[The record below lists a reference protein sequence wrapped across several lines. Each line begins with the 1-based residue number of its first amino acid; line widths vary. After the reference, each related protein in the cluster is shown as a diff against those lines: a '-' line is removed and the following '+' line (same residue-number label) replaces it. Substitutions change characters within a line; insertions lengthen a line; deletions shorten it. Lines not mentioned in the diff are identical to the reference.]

1 VTVADPIRAPVL
13 AAAGTAGAVR
23 ISIAAHL
30 GPLWRTGRTGEAP
43 ITDVKLFAAEMTAWV
58 AQNLERFAGPRGG
71 DVFVA
76 VAVDRDGQG
85 AAHEYRSGHYAEAAG
100 AAPLAPEQEET

>member
-1 VTVADPIRAPVL
+1 MPDPTPSSVL
-13 AAAGTAGAVR
+13 AAAGTAGPVR
-23 ISIAAHL
+23 VSIAAQL
-30 GPLWRTGRTGEAP
+30 GPLWRAGRTGEG

-100 AAPLAPEQEET
+100 TAPVTPEGEES